1 MRLLEEINKEI
12 ESFLCKESNDNDAT
26 DGVFD
31 FWRDLSDSVQAEFN
45 ELLAGDNDKKRF
57 VRALSRIFALLLN
70 TRVDTAQKIKRIIKI
85 AVETTLI
92 IWQESKP

>member
-1 MRLLEEINKEI
+1 MRLLEEINKKI
-12 ESFLCKESNDNDAT
+12 ESFLCTESNDNDAT

-45 ELLAGDNDKKRF
+45 ELLAADNDKKLF
-57 VRALSRIFALLLN
+57 VRTLSKIFALLLN
-70 TRVDTAQKIKRIIKI
+70 TKVDTAQKITCIIKI
-85 AVETTLI
+85 VVETTLK